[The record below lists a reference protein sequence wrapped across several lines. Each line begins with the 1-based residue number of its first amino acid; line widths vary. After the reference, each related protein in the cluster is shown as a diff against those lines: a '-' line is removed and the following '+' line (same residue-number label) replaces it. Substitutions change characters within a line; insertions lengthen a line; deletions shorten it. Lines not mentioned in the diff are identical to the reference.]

1 MGVAADL
8 QNAINRFSGDSMI
21 GFDRIGV
28 DDVIGPDTYAGAIMA
43 LDIVQAGCPS
53 FDNCPNPAM
62 LQLSADATTLWGAIN
77 TPADV
82 TANAAALL
90 ANLSQAAD
98 TLGFGAVQPPPPT
111 TIIVAKKP
119 PATRGIILAAT
130 KAKIDKATSFLG
142 LGLPSWAPYA
152 GGVVLVVG
160 VIAAIASHVKK
171 HQRTAVASWR

>member
-8 QNAINRFSGDSMI
+8 QTTINRFSGDPMI

-28 DDVIGPDTYAGAIMA
+28 DEIIGQDTYAGAIMA

-62 LQLSADATTLWGAIN
+62 LQLSADAGTLWGAIN

-98 TLGFGAVQPPPPT
+98 VLGFGVVPPPPPT
-111 TIIVAKKP
+111 VVVAKKP
-119 PATRGIILAAT
+119 PATRGILLAAT
-130 KAKIDKATSFLG
+130 RAKIDKATSFLG
-142 LGLPSWAPYA
+142 LGLPSWAPYV
-152 GGVVLVVG
+152 GGAVLVAG
-160 VIAAIASHVKK
+160 VFAAIASRMKK
-171 HQRTAVASWR
+171 RRQVAGWR